1 MTATTAAMSAV
12 GRGALSARPGTQDAQ
27 HGTVREID
35 RLVAGWLAAALN
47 SGLDETLGPAPR
59 YRLRVR
65 RNTPCS
71 PKKFQIQGS
80 P

>member
-1 MTATTAAMSAV
+1 MTATTAAMSAA
-12 GRGALSARPGTQDAQ
+12 GIGALSARAGNQDAQ
-27 HGTVREID
+27 RETVRE
-35 RLVAGWLAAALN
+35 RAACCRVACRALDA
-47 SGLDETLGPAPR
+47 GLDENLRPAPR

-65 RNTPCS
+65 RKTPCS